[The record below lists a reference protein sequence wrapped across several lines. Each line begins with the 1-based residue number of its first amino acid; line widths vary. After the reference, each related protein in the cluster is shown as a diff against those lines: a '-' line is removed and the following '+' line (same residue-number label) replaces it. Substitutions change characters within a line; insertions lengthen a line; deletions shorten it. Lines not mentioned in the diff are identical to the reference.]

1 MKRPLRFS
9 MSLSILFLSPMSAIV
24 SAAVDIPLSLSSE
37 KNYIV
42 EVVLPGGST
51 SANIEDGRIT
61 AEGASQ
67 ALATVVYYDGL
78 GRPEQTA
85 RVGFTATGADLL
97 STVGYDEAGREY
109 RQGLPTPVSGNNGCY
124 VNPSTYGQTAQ
135 SYYGDT
141 YLYRETLYENS
152 PLSRTVGVKNPGS
165 VWNAHPKTAAYRCN
179 TAEEVVLFR
188 ISSDGVQ
195 RVGRYTPGAL
205 YVTRETDEDGIW
217 QESFTDKSGRVVM
230 TRQGNGYDTYYIYD
244 DHGRLC
250 YVLPPMA
257 VDGMHNTGNYPD
269 SHTLLQQYAYLY
281 KYDDRGNCIG
291 KRLPGCKSIQLIYDR
306 ANRLVMSQDGNQQS
320 GSLWTITKYDAL
332 SRVLYTYEANPLR
345 SPGDLRQYCKE
356 KLFVE
361 ERADSYTAW
370 PGMGYTLRILLPAAN
385 DYRLL
390 TVNYYDDYS
399 FLYIEGTAASQLAYR
414 SKEGYGAAYSSA
426 KGLLTGTQVFDLTDR
441 SKYAITVYYY
451 DEYGNPVQTRT
462 RHVSGDYEMTYAQCD
477 LSGNI
482 LESYTEHLDSRGRL
496 SVSESVEN
504 TYDRSGR
511 LTRTDYTV
519 NDSLSTDW
527 RYEYDELGRISGKSI
542 DGGLTHAKYRYNLQG
557 WITRIEDV
565 DFVQNLYYESLMGN
579 YGKVRYNGNIS
590 AMNWTYRTDTD
601 TIVNGYRFT
610 YDAHDRLASA
620 YSVTGSD
627 FSSGRYHVEYEYDKH
642 GNMVNLYRNGGK
654 GGMIDEMNWSYEGN
668 RVVEITDMV
677 GEQGRYDMKEYR
689 DYNHNGLDYFY
700 DSNGNMT
707 ADLDRDIVAIRYNL
721 LNQPDTVQFR
731 NGSAIVNYYTA
742 DGKRTGS
749 KYLTPLTT
757 VVIPAGQTF
766 GSTSGTAA
774 MSSHVTARRGSLEY
788 AGADFESDTLIR
800 IHNGD
805 GYLDCSEQDFRY
817 FVRDY
822 QGNIRTVYGSALKNL
837 KFIEIDKPP
846 RHLATVPFDWFD
858 RGDMQYIELQK
869 TVTYQ
874 RMQYYPFGLPYE
886 AHYQPEEQ
894 PYKYGGKEFIE
905 LHGYDSYD
913 FDARMY
919 YPALCRFMTMD
930 LLCEKYYSISPY
942 AYCNNNPVN
951 YVDPDGR
958 DWYIDDTNAILYD
971 PELSEKTKHKLLQ
984 EGQRYLGATYQSK
997 DRQGNVTTNYRK
1009 DGSII
1014 FTNEKDAYNRIV
1026 NNSEQT
1032 GNEEMGIIMNNG
1044 ILVLPSYKNSPTEI
1058 DMKDYGYSI
1067 KDGIVTNSM
1076 GETFN
1081 SIATIHTH
1089 PNGSGPSTYD
1099 FDNFGD
1105 LGLAQNTPYKPVYVL
1120 QLKDK
1125 YEVSFIIAAPN
1136 ASKSG
1141 AYMKFFLTQEYSYA
1155 NIHNLKNGRFSLIQ
1169 YTNSNNF
1176 RKAFK

>member
-1 MKRPLRFS
+1 M
-9 MSLSILFLSPMSAIV
+9 I
-24 SAAVDIPLSLSSE
+24 
-37 KNYIV
+37 
-42 EVVLPGGST
+42 
-51 SANIEDGRIT
+51 
-61 AEGASQ
+61 
-67 ALATVVYYDGL
+67 
-78 GRPEQTA
+78 
-85 RVGFTATGADLL
+85 
-97 STVGYDEAGREY
+97 
-109 RQGLPTPVSGNNGCY
+109 
-124 VNPSTYGQTAQ
+124 
-135 SYYGDT
+135 
-141 YLYRETLYENS
+141 
-152 PLSRTVGVKNPGS
+152 
-165 VWNAHPKTAAYRCN
+165 
-179 TAEEVVLFR
+179 
-188 ISSDGVQ
+188 
-195 RVGRYTPGAL
+195 
-205 YVTRETDEDGIW
+205 
-217 QESFTDKSGRVVM
+217 
-230 TRQGNGYDTYYIYD
+230 RQGNGYDTYYIYD

-257 VDGMHNTGNYPD
+257 VDGMYNTGNYPD

-320 GSLWTITKYDAL
+320 ESLWTITKYDAL

-482 LESYTEHLDSRGRL
+482 LKSYTEHLDSRGRL

-511 LTRTDYTV
+511 LTRTDYAV

-527 RYEYDELGRISGKSI
+527 RYEYDELGRISSKSI

-565 DFVQNLYYESLMGN
+565 DFVQNLYYESFMGN

-610 YDAHDRLASA
+610 YDAYDRLASA

-642 GNMVNLYRNGGK
+642 GNMVNLYRNGGR
-654 GGMIDEMNWSYEGN
+654 GGMIDEMNWFYEGN

-689 DYNHNGLDYFY
+689 DYNHDGLDYFY

-707 ADLDRDIVAIRYNL
+707 ADLDRDIVAIRYNM
-721 LNQPDTVQFR
+721 LNLPDTVQFR

-822 QGNIRTVYGSALKNL
+822 QGNIRTVYGSAVAKLIPVEPPFSLTNRGA
-837 KFIEIDKPP
+837 IGGDKPP
-846 RHLATVPFDWFD
+846 IRPKP
-858 RGDMQYIELQK
+858 IEH

-930 LLCEKYYSISPY
+930 PLCEKYYSISPY
-942 AYCNNNPVN
+942 AYCNNNPVK

-958 DWYIDDTNAILYD
+958 DAVFIAFPDYKISAFGKQWSNLGHAGVLLIDNKTGLTKYYEYGRYDKAGIGEVRQKTISNVVIDKETGKPTVESMNKVMSEISKVGQGGRIEGAYIESDKFKEMNDYAQSKKAENDNPDRKEYSITGNNCGTFAGDVVKQDPNVKKQSPTIIDPRPNSMVKEYQDNFKPINYD
-971 PELSEKTKHKLLQ
+971 PKTEKI
-984 EGQRYLGATYQSK
+984 EW
-997 DRQGNVTTNYRK
+997 
-1009 DGSII
+1009 
-1014 FTNEKDAYNRIV
+1014 
-1026 NNSEQT
+1026 EQ
-1032 GNEEMGIIMNNG
+1032 
-1044 ILVLPSYKNSPTEI
+1044 
-1058 DMKDYGYSI
+1058 
-1067 KDGIVTNSM
+1067 
-1076 GETFN
+1076 
-1081 SIATIHTH
+1081 
-1089 PNGSGPSTYD
+1089 
-1099 FDNFGD
+1099 
-1105 LGLAQNTPYKPVYVL
+1105 
-1120 QLKDK
+1120 
-1125 YEVSFIIAAPN
+1125 
-1136 ASKSG
+1136 
-1141 AYMKFFLTQEYSYA
+1141 
-1155 NIHNLKNGRFSLIQ
+1155 
-1169 YTNSNNF
+1169 
-1176 RKAFK
+1176 